1 MRSHLGE
8 HCPWVWRGGFGLQV
22 PAKAA
27 QFLEQHTPRA
37 LGLGSLAFRM
47 ISRIAAPVI
56 TSADQ
61 KKGVLLKVTSK
72 GDLIMNS

>member
-8 HCPWVWRGGFGLQV
+8 HRPWVWRGGFGIRV

-47 ISRIAAPVI
+47 ISRIAAPAIMGV
-56 TSADQ
+56 DQ
-61 KKGVLLKVTSK
+61 EKGVLLEVTSQ
-72 GDLIMNS
+72 GDLIVNS